1 MINVEPEAGII
12 LDSSFLKN
20 PNKKARNIMSFHAA
34 KNAFSALQEI
44 TEVEDNSAMEHLA
57 TGLLELT
64 KALQSE
70 ISDLKSEIT
79 SLRSRVVSME

>member
-1 MINVEPEAGII
+1 MINVEPEAGIR

-20 PNKKARNIMSFHAA
+20 PNKKARNTMSFHAA

-44 TEVEDNSAMEHLA
+44 TEMEDNSAMEQLA

-79 SLRSRVVSME
+79 SLRSRIVSME